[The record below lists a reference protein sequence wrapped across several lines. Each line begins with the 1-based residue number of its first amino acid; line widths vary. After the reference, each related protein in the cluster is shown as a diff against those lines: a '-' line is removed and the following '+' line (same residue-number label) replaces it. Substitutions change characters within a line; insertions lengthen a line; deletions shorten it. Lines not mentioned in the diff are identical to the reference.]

1 MWAMAPRNT
10 VLAAKSRDAV
20 QKILMKK
27 WNDVELEQVTLAFAR
42 RIFSKSPEPKE
53 MKVKA
58 ASILVYLLQWGG
70 DHGYCQRPAFT
81 YDELTG
87 GDATGVDTIKVKEMA
102 KVTELDIRRLE
113 SHVTPVPCDE
123 HGNALEGCSKT
134 LEDMMEIVDMEDKPK
149 ENTDMDK
156 KEKKPRGRAPRQVAQ
171 ISPDTL
177 EVVKTWPTM
186 GDAERETG
194 ACNLDRVIRLMRKS
208 AGFYWSNAEDA
219 GTFRD
224 RLAEKQLPEE
234 LKRVNGKKPAAD
246 PGQAP
251 APKLENR
258 SQCASA
264 AQQALAVFSDDELL
278 EELDRRGWQGNLR
291 RSTVADG
298 RET

>member
-1 MWAMAPRNT
+1 MWAMVPGNT

-20 QKILMKK
+20 QKVLMKK
-27 WNDVELEQVTLAFAR
+27 WNDVELEQITGTFAR
-42 RIFSKSPEPKE
+42 RIFSESPEPKE

-87 GDATGVDTIKVKEMA
+87 CDATDVDTIKVREAA
-102 KVTELDIRRLE
+102 KVPELDIRRLE
-113 SHVTPVPCDE
+113 SDVVPVPCDE
-123 HGNALEGCSKT
+123 HGNALEGCGKT
-134 LEDMMEIVDMEDKPK
+134 FEDMIEIVDMEDKPK

-156 KEKKPRGRAPRQVAQ
+156 KEKKLRGRAPRQVAQ

-194 ACNLDRVIRLMRKS
+194 ACNLDRAIRQMRKS

-224 RLAEKQLPEE
+224 RLAEKRLPEE
-234 LKRVNGKKPAAD
+234 PKRVRGKKPAAD
-246 PGQAP
+246 RP
-251 APKLENR
+251 
-258 SQCASA
+258 QCASA
-264 AQQALAVFSDDELL
+264 AQQALVVFSDDELL
-278 EELDRRGWQGNLR
+278 EELDRRGWQGDLR
-291 RSTVADG
+291 RTQVVTIGAKEG
-298 RET
+298 

>member
-1 MWAMAPRNT
+1 MWAVAPRNT

-20 QKILMKK
+20 QKVLMKK

-42 RIFSKSPEPKE
+42 RIFSQSPEPKE

-87 GDATGVDTIKVKEMA
+87 GDATGVDTIKVREMA

-113 SHVTPVPCDE
+113 SDIEPVPCDE
-123 HGNALEGCSKT
+123 HGNALEGWSKT
-134 LEDMMEIVDMEDKPK
+134 FKDMIENVDMEDNPK

-156 KEKKPRGRAPRQVAQ
+156 KEKKPRGRAPRKVAQ
-171 ISPDTL
+171 IDPDTL
-177 EVVKTWPTM
+177 EVIKVWPAIA
-186 GDAERETG
+186 DAERETG
-194 ACNLDRVIRLMRKS
+194 ASDIYNAVKKQRKS
-208 AGFYWSNAEDA
+208 GGFYWSNAEDS

-224 RLAEKQLPEE
+224 RLAEKQLLEE
-234 LKRVNGKKPAAD
+234 LKRVNRKKPAAD
-246 PGQAP
+246 
-251 APKLENR
+251 R

-291 RSTVADG
+291 RTQVVTIGAKEG
-298 RET
+298 

>member
-10 VLAAKSRDAV
+10 ILAAKSRDAV
-20 QKILMKK
+20 QKVLMKK
-27 WNDVELEQVTLAFAR
+27 WNDVELEQVTVAFAR
-42 RIFSKSPEPKE
+42 RIFSESPEPKE

-87 GDATGVDTIKVKEMA
+87 GDATGVDTIKVREMA

-113 SHVTPVPCDE
+113 SDVTPVPCDE

-134 LEDMMEIVDMEDKPK
+134 LEDMIEIVYMEDKPK

-171 ISPDTL
+171 IDPGTL
-177 EVVKTWPTM
+177 EVIKVWPAIA
-186 GDAERETG
+186 DAERETG
-194 ACNLDRVIRLMRKS
+194 ASDIYNAVKKQRKS

-224 RLAEKQLPEE
+224 RLAEKQLQHE
-234 LKRVNGKKPAAD
+234 NGKKPAAD
-246 PGQAP
+246 PGQEP
-251 APKLENR
+251 APKPESR

-291 RSTVADG
+291 RTQVVTIGAKEG
-298 RET
+298 